1 MKKYII
7 ADYVPDDSK
16 DYLTEGKMYLVVNE
30 LVGGRNVEIYAD
42 NGALIICRVAGSAHL
57 GGKAFR
63 VVEVD
68 DTPKKPTGGIRDVE
82 TPDTIDTTKAEL
94 IYKLDGVFFTKTT
107 IDGERSRSALS
118 GTRIGWTLLF
128 GQIGDYET
136 TQVQEMQAIPRASF
150 DTGRRVAMVSALFS
164 CLSLQAEQLATLQ
177 AELTHAESRIIC
189 LKKLLATHAKL
200 FPTKE

>member
-1 MKKYII
+1 MKKYIV
-7 ADYVPDDSK
+7 ADYVPDNSK
-16 DYLTEGKMYLVVNE
+16 YYLTEGKMYLVVNE

-42 NGALIICRVAGSAHL
+42 DGALIICNVASSSHL
-57 GGKAFR
+57 GGMAFR

-107 IDGERSRSALS
+107 ID
-118 GTRIGWTLLF
+118 
-128 GQIGDYET
+128 D
-136 TQVQEMQAIPRASF
+136 
-150 DTGRRVAMVSALFS
+150 
-164 CLSLQAEQLATLQ
+164 EQLATLQ
-177 AELTHAESRIIC
+177 AELTHAESRIIY